1 MRSSTLFSAGMV
13 AVTML
18 ALGVLRAQ
26 SAGSADANR
35 IFMNKAMQGDL
46 AEIQIGKLAQQKGT
60 NDKVKRFGEKLVADH
75 GANLEKA
82 KSVAQSM
89 GVIPPTAPNAAQKAS
104 YDRLN
109 KLSGSKFDRKFAAH
123 MVRDHKKDIK
133 EFRHESK
140 KSGASADFARQT
152 APKLRQH
159 LRIAES
165 LVRSAASSAR

>member
-1 MRSSTLFSAGMV
+1 MRRSTLLSAGMV

-18 ALGVLRAQ
+18 ALSALQAQ
-26 SAGSADANR
+26 SAGSSHANQ

-60 NDKVKRFGEKLVADH
+60 NEKVKRFGEKLVADH

-82 KSVAQSM
+82 KSLAQSM
-89 GVIPPTAPNAAQKAS
+89 GVTPPTAPNAAQKAS

-109 KLSGSKFDRKFAAH
+109 KLSGSEFDRKFAAN
-123 MVRDHKKDIK
+123 MVQDHKKDIK
-133 EFRHESK
+133 EFRHESR

-152 APKLRQH
+152 APKLQQH

-165 LVRSAASSAR
+165 LVRAASSAR

>member
-1 MRSSTLFSAGMV
+1 MV

-18 ALGVLRAQ
+18 ALSTLQAQ
-26 SAGSADANR
+26 SVGSADANR

-46 AEIQIGKLAQQKGT
+46 AEIQIGKLAQQKGAT
-60 NDKVKRFGEKLVADH
+60 EKVKQFGEKLVADH
-75 GANLEKA
+75 SANLEKA

-89 GVIPPTAPNAAQKAS
+89 GMTPPTTPNVAQKAS

-123 MVRDHKKDIK
+123 MVQDHKNDIK
-133 EFRHESK
+133 EFRHQSK

-152 APKLRQH
+152 APKLQQH

-165 LVRSAASSAR
+165 LARLSSAR

>member
-1 MRSSTLFSAGMV
+1 MRSSTLLSTAMV
-13 AVTML
+13 AVTLL
-18 ALGVLRAQ
+18 ALSALRAQ
-26 SAGSADANR
+26 SAGSVDANR
-35 IFMNKAMQGDL
+35 IFMNKAVQGDL
-46 AEIQIGKLAQQKGT
+46 AEIQIGKLAQRKGT
-60 NDKVKRFGEKLVADH
+60 SEEVKRFGEKLVADH

-82 KSVAQSM
+82 KSVAQSI
-89 GVIPPTAPNAAQKAS
+89 GVTPPTAPNAAQKAS

-109 KLSGSKFDRKFAAH
+109 KLSGSEFDRKFAAH
-123 MVRDHKKDIK
+123 MVQDHKKDIK

-152 APKLRQH
+152 APKLQQH